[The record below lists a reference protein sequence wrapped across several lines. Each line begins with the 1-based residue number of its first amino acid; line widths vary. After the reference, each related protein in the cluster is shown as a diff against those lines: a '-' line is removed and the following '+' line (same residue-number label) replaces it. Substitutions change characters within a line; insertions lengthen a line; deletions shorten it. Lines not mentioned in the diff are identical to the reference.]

1 MKDLIKRIAVRL
13 WPELESKTY
22 FPQLGKVVA
31 IPDPPVNGETCT
43 PDRPRYAVD
52 VRLLT
57 PDLKVDD
64 DMPLLRD
71 VPVAMTGAANCRGF
85 ASLPLPGTV
94 VEVAFAYGRQSLP
107 FVRSVLPDGLDLPET
122 DGVSQRWQH
131 SDAVYQ
137 EVDATGNWTRTT
149 PGNISD
155 GAGGNITL
163 SASQKIL
170 HTALV
175 EWEAKA
181 PKVWVGSEAEN
192 LFTVI
197 SDFMTSTI
205 AALSVLA
212 SHTHA
217 GGASPDQ
224 SGAVNSNNQ
233 EATAAQAR
241 LDLVKK

>member
-137 EVDATGNWTRTT
+137 EVDHTGNWLRMTDA
-149 PGNISD
+149 NITDIAD
-155 GAGGNITL
+155 GDSETVAGGNIR
-163 SASQKIL
+163 
-170 HTALV
+170 HTAELS
-175 EWEAKA
+175 WDARS
-181 PKVWVGSEAEN
+181 PKVWLGSEAEN

-233 EATAAQAR
+233 EATAAKAR
-241 LDLVKK
+241 LDLIKK